1 MSENNETNEQQNS
14 RLLTSTKPP
23 DQPDP
28 ELDEGLIFRSDE
40 QFKRLRARFQ
50 DAFNEAALGD
60 ICNPSQRQRDAAAKE
75 LELVLH
81 EAYWVIYLTADP
93 GFLGSAFGCVYRRRQ
108 DRVQA
113 GRKAAKQRFVEPLEP
128 EKRMWNDPPPS
139 DGSVRSAADWVRWYF
154 GPENCNI
161 LRWRHKRDQT
171 AAVKEVAARTANK
184 LRCSKNVAA
193 EAAERVCKE
202 PYE

>member
-14 RLLTSTKPP
+14 RILTSTKPP

-28 ELDEGLIFRSDE
+28 ELDEGIIFRSDE
-40 QFKRLRARFQ
+40 QFKRLRARFK
-50 DAFNEAALGD
+50 DAFNEAALGGNR
-60 ICNPSQRQRDAAAKE
+60 NPSQRERDAAAKE

-81 EAYWVIYLTADP
+81 EAYWVIYLTVDP

-128 EKRMWNDPPPS
+128 EKRRWGAPPLF
-139 DGSVRSAADWVRWYF
+139 DGSVHFAADWVHWYF

-161 LRWRHKRDQT
+161 FRWRYKRDQT
-171 AAVKEVAARTANK
+171 ATVEEVVARTANK
-184 LRCSKNVAA
+184 LRCSKNVAT
-193 EAAERVCKE
+193 EAAELVCKE

>member
-14 RLLTSTKPP
+14 RILTSTKPP

-28 ELDEGLIFRSDE
+28 ELDEGTIYRSDE
-40 QFKRLRARFQ
+40 QFKRLRVRF
-50 DAFNEAALGD
+50 DEAFTEAALGGNR
-60 ICNPSQRQRDAAAKE
+60 NPSQRERDAAAKE

-81 EAYWVIYLTADP
+81 EAYWVIYLTVDP
-93 GFLGSAFGCVYRRRQ
+93 GFLGAAFGCVYRRRQ

-113 GRKAAKQRFVEPLEP
+113 GRKAAKQHYMEPLEL
-128 EKRMWNDPPPS
+128 EKRRCGAPPVFV
-139 DGSVRSAADWVRWYF
+139 GSLLSVANWVRWYF

-161 LRWRHKRDQT
+161 FRWRYKRDQT
-171 AAVKEVAARTANK
+171 ATVEEVAARTVNL

-193 EAAERVCKE
+193 EAAELVCKD
-202 PYE
+202 PYA

>member
-1 MSENNETNEQQNS
+1 MSENNETNEQENS

-40 QFKRLRARFQ
+40 QFKRLRVRFK
-50 DAFNEAALGD
+50 DAFNEAALGG
-60 ICNPSQRQRDAAAKE
+60 IYNPSQRQRDAAAKE

-81 EAYWVIYLTADP
+81 EAYWVIYLAVDP

-113 GRKAAKQRFVEPLEP
+113 ERKAAKQRFVEPLEP
-128 EKRMWNDPPPS
+128 EKRRWPAPQLF
-139 DGSVRSAADWVRWYF
+139 DGSVHFVADWVRWYF

-161 LRWRHKRDQT
+161 LRWRYKRDQT
-171 AAVKEVAARTANK
+171 VTVEEVAARTVNL
-184 LRCSKNVAA
+184 LRCSKNLVA
-193 EAAERVCKE
+193 EAAELVCKE